1 VDRPA
6 QVDCLHKI
14 HFLNVRRASL
24 PRCLADSRRDSRAY
38 AANLRGQAYVHHV
51 ACQAG
56 ALYEAQNALGGEPA
70 NGIAR
75 GAHGQV
81 DIARQPQNRK
91 PKPAVAFQVAMP
103 QQVHIDHVVDHR
115 DPLDPEKDS
124 EIIAAL
130 KRMSDTAKATDAK
143 SRPSL
148 EEIMFMN
155 ITRTIQRTK
164 GKWKR
169 VSDEA

>member
-1 VDRPA
+1 VEWR
-6 QVDCLHKI
+6 
-14 HFLNVRRASL
+14 
-24 PRCLADSRRDSRAY
+24 
-38 AANLRGQAYVHHV
+38 
-51 ACQAG
+51 
-56 ALYEAQNALGGEPA
+56 ENAL
-70 NGIAR
+70 
-75 GAHGQV
+75 
-81 DIARQPQNRK
+81 K
-91 PKPAVAFQVAMP
+91 P
-103 QQVHIDHVVDHR
+103 
-115 DPLDPEKDS
+115 DPLDPEKDK

-130 KRMSDTAKATDAK
+130 KRMSDMAKATDAT